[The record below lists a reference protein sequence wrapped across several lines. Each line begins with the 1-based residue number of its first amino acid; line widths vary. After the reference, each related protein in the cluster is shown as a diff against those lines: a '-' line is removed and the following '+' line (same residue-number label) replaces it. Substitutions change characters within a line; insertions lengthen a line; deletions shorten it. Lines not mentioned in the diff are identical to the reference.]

1 LSRSDVPGLKE
12 QRRRTRL
19 YESNRLIECRN
30 ENLAIADLAGLGG
43 LLNGF
48 HRTLDL
54 GGRDGNLDFAGMTGW
69 PAPL

>member
-30 ENLAIADLAGLGG
+30 ENPAIADLAGLGG
-43 LLNGF
+43 ILNGF
-48 HRTLDL
+48 DR
-54 GGRDGNLDFAGMTGW
+54 RDGNLDFAGMTGW

>member
-1 LSRSDVPGLKE
+1 LVDG
-12 QRRRTRL
+12 
-19 YESNRLIECRN
+19 RN